1 VAIKQKEIIAPNL
14 SMLYGLAS
22 IDGFDG
28 GILPLT
34 SYSQLMRL
42 ILPENGVTTDG
53 RLRENLTAIPA
64 AQWLDLFSTRYLITD
79 KVGDVWREGVFFDMQ
94 HPVILD
100 EQVGVGYVPDYEA
113 TELWLVADNQPGE
126 ITIETAASTWHL
138 IPELKEDNLYWIP
151 FPQPAIPLSITLSP
165 PLPLS
170 SAPPLLSA
178 LSLVDSRDHT
188 FQSLVPGNYRLI
200 HSGDVKIYE
209 NLDVLPRAYLVANWQ
224 WQPDVAASVTAMQA
238 ENFVVGAT
246 SVLISNSAQE
256 NHFSEQLTGTAIIMQ
271 DEPERVVVQTNSP
284 TDAVLVLSDAYYPGW
299 QAAIDGEATA
309 VYQTNAYFRGIILP
323 AGQHEVVF
331 NFAPDSLRIGRLIS
345 SIGLSLWLVLLV
357 IVLVYQRRQ
366 R

>member
-1 VAIKQKEIIAPNL
+1 MELVLPN
-14 SMLYGLAS
+14 
-22 IDGFDG
+22 DV
-28 GILPLT
+28 
-34 SYSQLMRL
+34 
-42 ILPENGVTTDG
+42 VTTDG
-53 RLRENLTAIPA
+53 RLRENLAAVPS

-113 TELWLVADNQPGE
+113 TELWLIADNQPGK
-126 ITIETAASTWHL
+126 ITIETAVSTWHL
-138 IPELKEDNLYWIP
+138 IPEPKEDNLYWSP
-151 FPQPAIPLSITLSP
+151 VPQPAIPLSITLSP

-224 WQPDVAASVTAMQA
+224 WQPGVSATVMTMQA
-238 ENFVVGAT
+238 KDFVVGETA
-246 SVLISNSAQE
+246 VFISNPVRE
-256 NHFSEQLTGTAIIMQ
+256 NHFSKQQPGTANITH
-271 DEPERVVVQTNSP
+271 DEPERVVVQTNSR
-284 TDAVLVLSDAYYPGW
+284 TDVVLVLSDAYYPGW
-299 QAAIDGEATA
+299 LATIDGEATA

-323 AGQHEVVF
+323 AGQHEVIF
-331 NFAPDSLRIGRLIS
+331 TFAPDSLRIGRLLS
-345 SIGLSLWLVLLV
+345 FIGLFLWLVLLV

>member
-1 VAIKQKEIIAPNL
+1 
-14 SMLYGLAS
+14 
-22 IDGFDG
+22 
-28 GILPLT
+28 
-34 SYSQLMRL
+34 
-42 ILPENGVTTDG
+42 
-53 RLRENLTAIPA
+53 
-64 AQWLDLFSTRYLITD
+64 
-79 KVGDVWREGVFFDMQ
+79 
-94 HPVILD
+94 
-100 EQVGVGYVPDYEA
+100 
-113 TELWLVADNQPGE
+113 
-126 ITIETAASTWHL
+126 
-138 IPELKEDNLYWIP
+138 
-151 FPQPAIPLSITLSP
+151 
-165 PLPLS
+165 
-170 SAPPLLSA
+170 
-178 LSLVDSRDHT
+178 
-188 FQSLVPGNYRLI
+188 
-200 HSGDVKIYE
+200 
-209 NLDVLPRAYLVANWQ
+209 VLPRAYLVANWQ